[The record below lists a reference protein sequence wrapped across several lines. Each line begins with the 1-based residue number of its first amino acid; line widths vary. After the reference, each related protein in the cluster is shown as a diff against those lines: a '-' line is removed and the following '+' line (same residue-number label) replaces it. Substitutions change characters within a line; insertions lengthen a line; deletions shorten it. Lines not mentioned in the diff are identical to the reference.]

1 MRCVTCKRVVRH
13 PAKHS
18 KKLRMCG
25 ICRKQEGTREGEQ
38 ILFIIS
44 HGRSST

>member
-38 ILFIIS
+38 IQFIIRN
-44 HGRSST
+44 GRSST